1 MKKNNFKYIRI
12 ADLENDPTVKIVT
25 LNRPEV
31 KNAFHPEMISEINS
45 FFVDSNTEDTTKLI
59 VLKGEGSAFCA
70 GADLNW
76 MKNMT
81 SYSLDENLQ
90 DSGKLWDM
98 FEAVYQSRAPVIA
111 VAHGAVFG
119 GALGLLA
126 CCDYVFTEEK
136 TKFCFSE
143 VKLGLAPAI
152 ISGFIS
158 RKIPECF
165 YRPYMLSAEIFSAE
179 DSKKMGL
186 IQRIFSGHLEISE
199 VVKKFSDNGSGAMK
213 ATKMLLS
220 ALSAK
225 TVSEKKE
232 LCTQVI
238 SELRMSEDAQTRMK
252 KFL

>member
-1 MKKNNFKYIRI
+1 MKKNKLKFIKIE
-12 ADLENDPTVKIVT
+12 DFENDPAIQIVT

-31 KNAFHPEMISEINS
+31 KNAFHPEMISEITA
-45 FFVDSNTEDTTKLI
+45 FFIEANAVDKLKLI

-76 MKNMT
+76 MKDMT
-81 SYSLDENLQ
+81 SYSFDENLQ

-98 FEAVYQSRAPVIA
+98 FEAVYQCHVPVVA

-119 GALGLLA
+119 GAIGLLA

-158 RKIPECF
+158 RKIPESF
-165 YRPYMLSAEIFSAE
+165 FRPYMLSAEIFSAE

-186 IQRIFSGHLEISE
+186 IQRIYSVHTETSE
-199 VVKKFSDNGSGAMK
+199 VVKKFSANGTGAMK
-213 ATKMLLS
+213 ATKKLLS
-220 ALSAK
+220 ALNGK
-225 TVSEKKE
+225 TVAEQKE
-232 LCTQVI
+232 LCTQII
-238 SELRMSEDAQTRMK
+238 SELRMSDDAQERMK

>member
-1 MKKNNFKYIRI
+1 MKKINFRFIKIE
-12 ADLENDPTVKIVT
+12 DFENDPAIQLVT

-31 KNAFHPEMISEINS
+31 KNAFHPEMISEIAA
-45 FFVDSNTEDTTKLI
+45 FFSAANAEDKLKLI

-76 MKNMT
+76 MKDMT
-81 SYSLDENLQ
+81 SYSFDENLQ

-98 FEAVYQSRAPVIA
+98 FEAVYQCRAPIVAI
-111 VAHGAVFG
+111 AHGAVFG
-119 GALGLLA
+119 GAIGLLA
-126 CCDYVFTEEK
+126 CCDYIFTEEK

-158 RKIPECF
+158 RKIPESF

-179 DSKKMGL
+179 DAKKMGL
-186 IQRIFSGHLEISE
+186 IQRIYIGQTETSE
-199 VVKKFSDNGSGAMK
+199 VVKKFSANGTGAMK
-213 ATKMLLS
+213 ATKKLLS
-220 ALSAK
+220 ALNGKNLA
-225 TVSEKKE
+225 EKKQ

-238 SELRMSEDAQTRMK
+238 SELRMSDDAQERMK

>member
-1 MKKNNFKYIRI
+1 M
-12 ADLENDPTVKIVT
+12 
-25 LNRPEV
+25 
-31 KNAFHPEMISEINS
+31 
-45 FFVDSNTEDTTKLI
+45 KLI

-76 MKNMT
+76 MKDMT
-81 SYSLDENLQ
+81 SYSFDENLQ

-98 FEAVYQSRAPVIA
+98 FEAVYQSRAPVVAI
-111 VAHGAVFG
+111 AHGAVFG
-119 GALGLLA
+119 GAIGLLA

-158 RKIPECF
+158 RKIPESF

-186 IQRIFSGHLEISE
+186 IQRIYSGHTEMSE
-199 VVKKFSDNGSGAMK
+199 VVKKFSANGTGAMK
-213 ATKMLLS
+213 ATKKLLS
-220 ALSAK
+220 TLNGKNLA
-225 TVSEKKE
+225 EKKA
-232 LCTQVI
+232 LCIQII
-238 SELRMSEDAQTRMK
+238 SELRMSDDAQERMK